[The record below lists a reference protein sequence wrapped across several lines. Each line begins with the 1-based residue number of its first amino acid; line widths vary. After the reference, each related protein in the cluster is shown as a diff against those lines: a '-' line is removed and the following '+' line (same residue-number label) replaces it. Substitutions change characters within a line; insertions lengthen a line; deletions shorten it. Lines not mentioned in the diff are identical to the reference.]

1 GSLPGIQSAAVAID
15 IPMDRNMN
23 WDLEIPGQP
32 FRPGLDAAAV
42 RIVSPGYFRTVGIPV
57 IEGRDFESRDRITT
71 PLVVAINETL
81 ARRVGRNP
89 IGQTLIVSG
98 RPRQVIAVVGDV
110 KHRALNVEAGPEF
123 YVSFAQTPGWQ
134 SFDLVV
140 RTSGTP
146 MAMVPAIR
154 EAVWRIDPQQAL
166 GTPIELQQLVDR
178 TIRSQ
183 RRLSLLLNGFA
194 GAALVLAAFGVY
206 GIVSY
211 RVAQQAKDTA
221 IRVALGAQR
230 WRIESSTVGG
240 TLRYVGIGLMIGV
253 PLALGAG
260 EAVRSFLFAVA
271 PNDPMTLLTAAAT
284 VLTVA
289 AIACYFHARRSS
301 RVDTIGALRAE

>member
-1 GSLPGIQSAAVAID
+1 
-15 IPMDRNMN
+15 
-23 WDLEIPGQP
+23 
-32 FRPGLDAAAV
+32 
-42 RIVSPGYFRTVGIPV
+42 
-57 IEGRDFESRDRITT
+57 
-71 PLVVAINETL
+71 
-81 ARRVGRNP
+81 
-89 IGQTLIVSG
+89 
-98 RPRQVIAVVGDV
+98 
-110 KHRALNVEAGPEF
+110 
-123 YVSFAQTPGWQ
+123 VSFAQTPGWQ

-183 RRLSLLLNGFA
+183 RRLSWLLNGFA

-289 AIACYFHARRSS
+289 AIACYFPARRSS